1 MVIPSQSAYLGTA
14 TYLRCTL
21 DTNASPIIVPFLM
34 GHFRPL
40 LSSNILPFQN
50 VAKDKKY
57 SKNLRAAGIWTAD
70 FHCWKRPLCQLCYIH
85 WKFWPQSFINDLFTF
100 ATNEA
105 IFCSPWRFICARR
118 TRWPPRKGWSRFRRS
133 TISGKWSSSSQCG
146 RAPPSNRGQWKPF

>member
-57 SKNLRAAGIWTAD
+57 SKVGVGKTPLKGVDWLD
-70 FHCWKRPLCQLCYIH
+70 KRQL
-85 WKFWPQSFINDLFTF
+85 KKK
-100 ATNEA
+100 
-105 IFCSPWRFICARR
+105 RR
-118 TRWPPRKGWSRFRRS
+118 
-133 TISGKWSSSSQCG
+133 
-146 RAPPSNRGQWKPF
+146 